1 MDTTVPSLPHLFQQL
16 GLPTGPEEMAAFL
29 RDHQLPAA
37 VRVSEAPFWNEGQRQ
52 FLREEW
58 REDAEWAI
66 AVDAL
71 NEALHADAAVHGPR
85 G

>member
-37 VRVSEAPFWNEGQRQ
+37 VRVSEAPFKLTIHGLESKARARGG
-52 FLREEW
+52 LI
-58 REDAEWAI
+58 D
-66 AVDAL
+66 
-71 NEALHADAAVHGPR
+71 VHVIR
-85 G
+85 RVQYQSLK